1 MVKNFLLQY
10 AKLIAEFPE
19 QVDIKEEQIDN
30 NFCELTIFAN
40 KTDTGKLIG
49 KDGRIINAIK
59 AVIIGC
65 KAKNSFSYRVTVKA
79 IE

>member
-10 AKLIAEFPE
+10 SRLIAEFPD
-19 QVDIKEEQIDN
+19 QVDIKEEQIDD
-30 NFCELTIFAN
+30 NFCELTIFA
-40 KTDTGKLIG
+40 KKSDAGKLIG

-65 KAKNSFSYRVTVKA
+65 KAKNSLSYRVTVKS